1 MPLVDRLRAHLRK
14 RIPAED
20 VKLVSP
26 LSGSNQ
32 LYWRAAQPAS
42 HCDAAG
48 VLADRTEVALRYAG
62 TFENDL
68 VEHGGAIPKVEH
80 GRASRVRAW
89 SVRSSAASIT
99 KGSTSHLPCCLDQAP
114 RQITVVG
121 RSGSDEKEIGSGF
134 ARGRPGRKP
143 SDESRP
149 NPSKQ
154 SETLPP
160 KLEDRS
166 QLIHYGLRLA
176 GHIP

>member
-68 VEHGGAIPKVEH
+68 VEVPGRAEFHGGAIPKVEY
-80 GRASRVRAW
+80 GRASRVRGPYGHLQPV
-89 SVRSSAASIT
+89 SRRDEHHICRAALT
-99 KGSTSHLPCCLDQAP
+99 RH
-114 RQITVVG
+114 R
-121 RSGSDEKEIGSGF
+121 
-134 ARGRPGRKP
+134 
-143 SDESRP
+143 
-149 NPSKQ
+149 
-154 SETLPP
+154 
-160 KLEDRS
+160 DR
-166 QLIHYGLRLA
+166 
-176 GHIP
+176 